1 MEKDKKENVKHF
13 NLKWFNKK
21 NIDLVDDK
29 IEIYISNL
37 LDIDEYIEINRKFQK
52 ITLELTSILNLEQR
66 RLLREYQK
74 VEMEITSYQNSLAYY
89 LGLNENSKSKIK

>member
-29 IEIYISNL
+29 IEVYISNL
-37 LDIDEYIEINRKFQK
+37 LDIDEYIEIGPGKALTGFIKKDIKEAKTYN
-52 ITLELTSILNLEQR
+52 INNIETLENYLKE
-66 RLLREYQK
+66 
-74 VEMEITSYQNSLAYY
+74 EI
-89 LGLNENSKSKIK
+89 

>member
-29 IEIYISNL
+29 IEVYISNL

-74 VEMEITSYQNSLAYY
+74 VEMEI
-89 LGLNENSKSKIK
+89 KIGRAHV

>member
-29 IEIYISNL
+29 IEVYISNL

-52 ITLELTSILNLEQR
+52 ITLELTSILNLEQGDYYENIKKWKWK
-66 RLLREYQK
+66 LLH
-74 VEMEITSYQNSLAYY
+74 I
-89 LGLNENSKSKIK
+89 KIV

>member
-29 IEIYISNL
+29 IEVYISNL

-74 VEMEITSYQNSLAYY
+74 VEME
-89 LGLNENSKSKIK
+89 

>member
-29 IEIYISNL
+29 IE
-37 LDIDEYIEINRKFQK
+37 
-52 ITLELTSILNLEQR
+52 
-66 RLLREYQK
+66 
-74 VEMEITSYQNSLAYY
+74 V
-89 LGLNENSKSKIK
+89 